1 MRDNPDEIVTTIW
14 TRDRLKQVD
23 RALREVAKVTVPP
36 RTSVRVKI
44 IDNFINGS
52 ARETALRAG
61 AIHGGIAYCHDP
73 GVGFRE

>member
-1 MRDNPDEIVTTIW
+1 MITIW

-73 GVGFRE
+73 GGGIPGARNAALS